1 MGTAGDLAA
10 ETAALLLKYDL
21 DVSPYSESL
30 NKYFPTA
37 PFRIPLEEVEE
48 REDFR
53 RECIFTIDP
62 ATARDLDDA
71 VSCKKLPNGNYE
83 VGVHISDVSYFLREG
98 TPLDEAVGNRAT
110 TIYLVQEVR
119 LNLTM

>member
-1 MGTAGDLAA
+1 MAGDVES

-21 DVSPYSESL
+21 DVTPYSESL
-30 NKYFPTA
+30 NKFFPTA
-37 PFRIPLEEVEE
+37 PFRIPQEELAK

-53 RECIFTIDP
+53 GECIFTIDP

-83 VGVHISDVSYFLREG
+83 VGVHISDVSYFLQEG
-98 TPLDEAVGNRAT
+98 TPLDEAVKQRAT
-110 TIYLVQEVR
+110 TVYLVQEVGYK
-119 LNLTM
+119 L